1 MRVLVL
7 LVAGAFCALSQ
18 ALTAI
23 TGANIVDGGGGPPYK
38 GVVLIRGSRI
48 EAVGAA
54 VHVPGDARVFQAD
67 GLTLMPGL
75 FDLHAHIPYSAV
87 AGVSGDWAK
96 TLAAYLICGVT
107 TVDDFGTY
115 PETFAPMRRLLDSGQ
130 VIGPHINLAARFTTP
145 GGHGAE
151 AGRGDFFQQQ
161 VLTPREARAAILRVL
176 PYKPDVIKVFTDG
189 WRYGTAPDMTSMDE
203 ATLAALVDEAH
214 QHGLKVL
221 SHTVTL
227 ERAKIAARAGV
238 DVLAHGV
245 GDLPVDAELIGLMKA
260 KGTSYVSTLAV
271 YEPRDRAI
279 LSDMLAAVLEPVAR
293 AGIHPPL
300 SAPPAIRMIRGD
312 FVPSPRGR
320 RFKVLLENVAALHS
334 AGINIGTGTDAGVTG
349 TYHGWATL
357 RELELTVHAG
367 LTPLEAITAATGN
380 SARAIGLSDRG
391 TISAGKL
398 ADLVLVE
405 GEPLTTIE
413 DIEKIRRVF
422 LAGRELDLGALKQLI
437 ALPGVSPLASVKAP
451 EKVDD
456 FESANGRSSVDTLW
470 VNETDSGQDFSQM
483 MFGRILREDHGHAL
497 SMMGKMSEKAHPFV
511 EVTVPLRSGGIEPVD
526 IGGYKGLRFDVR
538 GEGEYHLIAATRSVR
553 NFEYPSAG
561 FKADG
566 KWRTVRVPLPALH
579 DVLTLSFQ
587 AARAAGTQV
596 WIELD
601 NVGFYR

>member
-1 MRVLVL
+1 MRVFVL
-7 LVAGAFCALSQ
+7 FAASAFCALSQ
-18 ALTAI
+18 PVTAI
-23 TGANIVDGGGGPPYK
+23 TGANIVDGTGAAAYK
-38 GVVLIRGSRI
+38 GVVVIRGGRI
-48 EAVGAA
+48 EAAG
-54 VHVPGDARVFQAD
+54 PGVQAPSDARIIQAE
-67 GLTLMPGL
+67 GLTLIPGL
-75 FDLHAHIPYSAV
+75 FDLHTHLPYSAV
-87 AGVSGDWAK
+87 SGVSGDWAK

-115 PETFAPMRRLLDSGQ
+115 PETFAPMRRLLESGL

-161 VLTPREARAAILRVL
+161 VLTPREARAAVRRVL

-203 ATLAALVDEAH
+203 GTLAALVDEAH

-227 ERAKIAARAGV
+227 ERAKIASRAGV

-245 GDLPVDAELIGLMKA
+245 GDLPVDAQLIDLMKA

-279 LSDMLAAVLEPVAR
+279 LSDMLAAVLEPIAR
-293 AGIHPPL
+293 GGIRPPL
-300 SAPPAIRMIRGD
+300 TVPPAVRMMRGD
-312 FVPSPRGR
+312 FVPSPRVR
-320 RFKVLLENVAALHS
+320 RFSVLLENVAALQK
-334 AGINIGTGTDAGVTG
+334 AGINIGAGTDAGVTG

-357 RELELTVHAG
+357 REVELTAHAG
-367 LTPLEAITAATGN
+367 LTPLEAITAATGS
-380 SARAIGLSDRG
+380 SARAIGLTDRG
-391 TISAGKL
+391 TITAGKL
-398 ADLVLVE
+398 ADLALVE
-405 GEPLTTIE
+405 GDPLSKIE

-437 ALPGVSPLASVKAP
+437 ALPGVSPLVSVKIP
-451 EKVDD
+451 EKIDD
-456 FESANGRSSVDTLW
+456 FESANGRSSLDTRW

-497 SMMGKMSEKAHPFV
+497 SVMGAMSEKEHPFI
-511 EVTVPLRSGGIEPVD
+511 EVTVPLRPGGIEPVD
-526 IGGYKGLRFDVR
+526 ISAYKGVRFDVR
-538 GEGEYHLIAATRSVR
+538 GEGDYHLIAVTRSVR

-561 FKADG
+561 FRADN
-566 KWRTVRVPLPALH
+566 KWRTVKVPLPALR
-579 DVLTLSFQ
+579 DALTLSFQ
-587 AARAAGTQV
+587 AARPAGAQV

-601 NVGFYR
+601 NVELYR